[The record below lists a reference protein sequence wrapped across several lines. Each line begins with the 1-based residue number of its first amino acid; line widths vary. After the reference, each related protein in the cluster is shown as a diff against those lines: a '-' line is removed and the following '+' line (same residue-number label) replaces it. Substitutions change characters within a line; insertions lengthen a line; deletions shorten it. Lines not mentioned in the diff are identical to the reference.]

1 MTAGVWSRSRR
12 ATSGRDEG
20 AEGRAPVGDRGPGLQ
35 RERHGG
41 RYDIVFQVEKL
52 RENQWW
58 ILPRALLTLQLYV
71 IGMLEG
77 AYMCFSRWSSGFVSV
92 VLQCSGL
99 LPSSR

>member
-1 MTAGVWSRSRR
+1 MLQRKRGDGGLLLRDVACDMLWGPWWPRLSVTEVAMTAGVWSRSRR

-58 ILPRALLTLQLYV
+58 I
-71 IGMLEG
+71 
-77 AYMCFSRWSSGFVSV
+77 
-92 VLQCSGL
+92 
-99 LPSSR
+99 